1 MLNCLR
7 FQWVSYASFDIIYP
21 GPNNKGRTRQVRTQM
36 RAFISKT
43 PLGARVLLFLGMIV
57 MLSSCGGGY
66 STSLTDPAGE
76 DAILIIGSSTVEVI
90 RGMQEAY
97 TSGQE
102 ISIMADQ
109 EVDGEYV
116 RKAITIWAEDDGY
129 FCVENLPPGRYTLK
143 GIRMIGNRGGDFTI
157 WNELRMPN
165 ERWMA
170 ASANYRYTF
179 TGEYFQTSPRLN
191 VYNFQHNVF
200 SLTGGGTVVHY
211 KMAKM
216 DNDKFHLS
224 TTYTRDYVE
233 NYFINKYPDSGWVP
247 ILQTLVPAGGQER

>member
-1 MLNCLR
+1 
-7 FQWVSYASFDIIYP
+7 
-21 GPNNKGRTRQVRTQM
+21 M
-36 RAFISKT
+36 RSIISKA
-43 PLGARVLLFLGMIV
+43 PVGARALLFTGLIV
-57 MLSSCGGGY
+57 LLSSCGGGY
-66 STSLTDPAGE
+66 STKLTDPADE
-76 DAILIIGSSTVEVI
+76 NAILIIGSSTVEVVS
-90 RGMQEAY
+90 GMQEAY

-170 ASANYRYTF
+170 APASYRYSF

-191 VYNFQHNVF
+191 VFNFQHNIF

-211 KMAKM
+211 RMAKM
-216 DNDKFHLS
+216 ENEKFHLA

-233 NYFINKYPDSGWVP
+233 NYFIEKYPDSGWVP
-247 ILQTLVPAGGQER
+247 ILQTLVPTGDQER